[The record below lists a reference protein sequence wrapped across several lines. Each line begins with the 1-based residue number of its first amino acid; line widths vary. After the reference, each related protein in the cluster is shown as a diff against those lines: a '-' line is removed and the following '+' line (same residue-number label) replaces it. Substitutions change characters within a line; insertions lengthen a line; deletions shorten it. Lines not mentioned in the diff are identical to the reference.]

1 MPGLAGYLATVKRS
15 GTPTLFSS
23 EAMNTDGSTVANR
36 FQIADGVKE
45 IWDRTVVPT
54 LRQAG
59 SSVSG
64 GTTISSTNI
73 IKIDYLFGR
82 VTFGT
87 TLAPDV
93 RVAGTFMPVAK
104 IIGAK
109 EYTMAQ
115 VGDGLDNTEFDSTSL
130 GIRTR
135 QVGLLD
141 VNITIAKWEP
151 VSIVLDSFNDLNAQR
166 SVVIE
171 IQPGGVSSS
180 GPIARGWFIPENA
193 SRSGDMASLEQGDL
207 SFQLDGDARAAFSWS
222 DL

>member
-15 GTPTLFSS
+15 GTPTVFSS
-23 EAMNTDGSTVANR
+23 ETMSTDGSTVANR
-36 FQIADGVKE
+36 FQIADATKE
-45 IWDRTVVPT
+45 IWDRSVVPT
-54 LRQAG
+54 MREAG
-59 SSVSG
+59 SSVSA

-73 IKIDYLFGR
+73 SRIDYLFGR

-87 TLAPDV
+87 TLAPVV

-109 EYTMAQ
+109 EYTLAQ
-115 VGDGLDNTEFDSTSL
+115 VGDALDNTEFDSTSL

-135 QVGLLD
+135 QIGLLD
-141 VNITIAKWEP
+141 VNITINKWEP
-151 VSIVLDSFNDLNAQR
+151 VSIVLDSFNDLNAQKA
-166 SVVIE
+166 VVIE

-180 GPIARGWFIPENA
+180 GPIARGWFVPENA

-207 SFQLDGDARAAFSWS
+207 SFQLDGDARAAYGWS